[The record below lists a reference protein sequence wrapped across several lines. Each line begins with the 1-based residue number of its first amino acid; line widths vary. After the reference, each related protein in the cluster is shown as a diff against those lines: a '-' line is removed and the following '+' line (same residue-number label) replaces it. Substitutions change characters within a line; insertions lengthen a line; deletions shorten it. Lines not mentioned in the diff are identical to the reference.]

1 MKGQAGIDLADLTEA
16 QRKMCVK
23 LLALNNVQFTENQ
36 NGYIATLKVP
46 TTDVNN
52 YLIKQNS
59 QLKKD
64 NRTTLNTH
72 KK

>member
-64 NRTTLNTH
+64 NRTTLNTN

>member
-16 QRKMCVK
+16 QRRMCVK

-64 NRTTLNTH
+64 NRTTLNTN